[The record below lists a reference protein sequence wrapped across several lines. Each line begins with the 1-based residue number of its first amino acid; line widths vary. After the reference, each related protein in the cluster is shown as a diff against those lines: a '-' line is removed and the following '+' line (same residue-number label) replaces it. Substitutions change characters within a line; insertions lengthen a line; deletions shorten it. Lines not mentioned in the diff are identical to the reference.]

1 MWSSF
6 LLTYMFLWARK
17 SLCQPIIPVVK
28 SSYFINSRSSGKPN
42 AIGINHCILK
52 TNALDEL
59 KGFPVPFH
67 DTFKFGTCE
76 RYIPC
81 TRKSILRFKFQF
93 LLLALHEQDKI
104 IFRVYPPFL
113 FRWVS
118 LYFFFIKLLFLFD
131 SIDLSLD

>member
-6 LLTYMFLWARK
+6 LLTYIFLWARK

-67 DTFKFGTCE
+67 DTFK
-76 RYIPC
+76 RYIPF
-81 TRKSILRFKFQF
+81 TRKSILQFKFQF

-104 IFRVYPPFL
+104 IFRIYPLFL

-118 LYFFFIKLLFLFD
+118 LYFFYFNFIKLLFLFD